1 MSDQERLRR
10 VRAMLADCDRSID
23 LEEGDVAR
31 AEELEALGFGDF
43 DALHLA
49 CAERGGAAVFL
60 TTDDRL
66 LRRASRHAGEMHLR
80 VMNPVSWLSE
90 ISEEEGE

>member
-1 MSDQERLRR
+1 M
-10 VRAMLADCDRSID
+10 D

-31 AEELEALGFGDF
+31 AEELEVLGFGDF

-49 CAERGGAAVFL
+49 CAERGGAAEFL

-66 LRRASRHAGEMHLR
+66 LRRAARHAGELRLR
-80 VMNPVSWLSE
+80 VKNPISWLSE
-90 ISEEEGE
+90 ITDEEAE